1 MKKKIFMFVL
11 AATFVF
17 SSIITTNS
25 NDANAMT
32 REEEVLYSGNVR
44 ESIKEPTASSSSKG
58 TGGRSTVSINL
69 QESDNKNNGGN
80 SNGGNST
87 NNNRLP
93 KTGGSST
100 TIYTIIGTT
109 IAGMGILLLL
119 RKDKERNQ
127 VI

>member
-11 AATFVF
+11 AATFIF

-80 SNGGNST
+80 ST

-119 RKDKERNQ
+119 RKDKEGNQ